1 MLTTNDIKHGMATL
15 MNIMLRENRIC
26 VLPEQEF
33 VSKEARE
40 FLVRLRE
47 QMGAYACILPTQ
59 PAYCYCFY

>member
-26 VLPEQEF
+26 VLPEEEF
-33 VSKEARE
+33 VSKEPRE

-47 QMGAYACILPTQ
+47 QMGVYACIPPT
-59 PAYCYCFY
+59 